1 MATGKGQAMADMS
14 AANAT
19 GIENGKANYSVG
31 IVMAQRMYAGL
42 TVDHKLQGELQSY
55 PAGAAPRDLEEDD
68 SLVELPTDSL
78 VTEICKLV
86 AAVAK
91 GKEKDLCS
99 VGIALPGLIRN
110 GVVEEAPNL
119 PQMKGARIRELLSA
133 ELASHGIAA
142 AVNVVNDADAMA
154 AGLAS
159 QHGKLDHMIRVWT
172 LGTGIGYGRYPF
184 AEGVW
189 EGGHTVVTLD
199 DKERFCGCGG
209 RGHME
214 GIMGHRAM
222 RLRFLDLE
230 PEEVFAAANTKNGD
244 PRCLEFKHLW
254 HKALAAATATSI
266 HQAGPGKFFLSGY
279 NVRFVDLNLL
289 KDYLHQMVKMSPIQG
304 YSVEVVEDD
313 FRTRVIGAAVVA
325 EQAAER

>member
-1 MATGKGQAMADMS
+1 MADQDNV
-14 AANAT
+14 A
-19 GIENGKANYSVG
+19 KANPKASRTVG
-31 IVMAQRMYAGL
+31 IVMSERIFAGL
-42 TVDHKLQGELQSY
+42 VVDHKIQDELQSY
-55 PAGAAPRDLEEDD
+55 PANSTPHDADD
-68 SLVELPTDSL
+68 DDALVELPTDSL
-78 VTEICKLV
+78 VRELCKLI

-91 GKEKDLCS
+91 GSESTLDA
-99 VGIALPGLIRN
+99 VGLALPGLIRN

-119 PQMKGARIRELLSA
+119 PQLKGARIQELLTA
-133 ELASHGIAA
+133 ELANHNITAP
-142 AVNVVNDADAMA
+142 VTVLNDADGVA

-159 QHGKLDHMIRVWT
+159 RHGKLDHMIRVWT

-184 AEGVW
+184 AQGVW
-189 EGGHTVVTLD
+189 EGGHTVVSLD

-230 PEEVFAAANTKNGD
+230 PEEVFAAANTRNGD
-244 PRCLEFKHLW
+244 PRCVEFKHLW

-266 HQAGPGKFFLSGY
+266 HQAGPGKFFLTGF
-279 NVRFVDLNLL
+279 NVRFIDLNML

-304 YSVEVVEDD
+304 YSVEIVEDHHT
-313 FRTRVIGAAVVA
+313 TRVIGAAVTA
-325 EQAAER
+325 EQAAGR